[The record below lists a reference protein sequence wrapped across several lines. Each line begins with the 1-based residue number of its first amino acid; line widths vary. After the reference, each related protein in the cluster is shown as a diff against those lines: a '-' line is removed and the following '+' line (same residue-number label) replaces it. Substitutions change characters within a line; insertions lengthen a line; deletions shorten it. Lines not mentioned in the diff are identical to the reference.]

1 MPRGRAE
8 YACYVD
14 PMDLVEVQIDQLR
27 VAAFDG
33 RVLEIFGGAER
44 RFHVKL
50 LTVTVSGP
58 DKRGTRQVILEQSQQ
73 QTGMPLDETAF
84 AQFQPLLDALRS
96 AGVTVTG

>member
-1 MPRGRAE
+1 MGS
-8 YACYVD
+8 
-14 PMDLVEVQIDQLR
+14 LEVQIDQFR

-58 DKRGTRQVILEQSQQ
+58 DKRGTRQITLEQSQR
-73 QTGMPLDETAF
+73 QTDMPLDETAF
-84 AQFQPLLDALRS
+84 ARLQPLLDALRT

>member
-1 MPRGRAE
+1 
-8 YACYVD
+8 
-14 PMDLVEVQIDQLR
+14 MDLVEVQIDQNR

-33 RVLEIFGGAER
+33 RVLEILGGAGC

-58 DKRGTRQVILEQSQQ
+58 DKRGTRQVTLEQSQQ
-73 QTGMPLDETAF
+73 ETGMPLDETAF
-84 AQFQPLLDALRS
+84 ARFQPILDALRN